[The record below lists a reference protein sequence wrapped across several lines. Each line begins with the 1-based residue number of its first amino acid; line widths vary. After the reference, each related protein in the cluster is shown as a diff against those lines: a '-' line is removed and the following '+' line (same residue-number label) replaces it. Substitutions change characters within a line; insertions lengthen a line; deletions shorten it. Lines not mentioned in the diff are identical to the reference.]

1 MFGHC
6 SKRGYNLITFC
17 RNRIGLSEDDIVS
30 VKSVVSKQQ
39 KQQKALQ
46 DLQKANIKLE
56 DEKIALRLKNQQLNK
71 LMLQEASETTDVKA
85 VDEID
90 GVDKQKHQDI
100 VEENEAMRKGL
111 HEILDK
117 LHAKEGNILNIH
129 SLICES

>member
-1 MFGHC
+1 M
-6 SKRGYNLITFC
+6 
-17 RNRIGLSEDDIVS
+17 GLSEDDIVS

-56 DEKIALRLKNQQLNK
+56 EEKIALRMKNQKLNK
-71 LMLQEASETTDVKA
+71 LMLEEASESTDVK
-85 VDEID
+85 VVNERNGI
-90 GVDKQKHQDI
+90 DKQLHQDI

-117 LHAKEGNILNIH
+117 LHAKEGNTINYLFH
-129 SLICES
+129 HQLFL